1 MSKEKKKPDLVVWD
15 EEKGYYANALT
26 YGSNLSAPSIQMDD
40 VAGWKQGQAQKANKV
55 FVKKYNELKEEFKE
69 LVEEV
74 NWNDIVYSSNYNF
87 LPVIGE
93 TYYLYRKSD
102 DSLFLSLIL
111 PSEWNMEF
119 VGSTRLESNNK
130 WIEIDYE

>member
-55 FVKKYNELKEEFKE
+55 FVKKYNELKDEFKE

-74 NWNDIVYSSNYNF
+74 SWNDLVYSSNYNF

-102 DSLFLSLIL
+102 ESLFLSLIL
-111 PSEWNMEF
+111 PSEWNMDF
-119 VGSTRLESNNK
+119 VGATRLESNNK
-130 WIEIDYE
+130 WIKLS

>member
-74 NWNDIVYSSNYNF
+74 NWNDLVYSSNYNF

-102 DSLFLSLIL
+102 DSLFLSLIS

-130 WIEIDYE
+130 WIKLS

>member
-55 FVKKYNELKEEFKE
+55 FVKKYNELKEEFRE
-69 LVEEV
+69 LVEEE
-74 NWNDIVYSSNYNF
+74 NWNDLVYSSNYNF

-102 DSLFLSLIL
+102 GSLFLSLIL
-111 PSEWNMEF
+111 PSEWNMDF
-119 VGSTRLESNNK
+119 VGATRLESNNK
-130 WIEIDYE
+130 WIKLS

>member
-40 VAGWKQGQAQKANKV
+40 VAGWKQGQAQKVNKV
-55 FVKKYNELKEEFKE
+55 FVKKYNELKDEFKE

-74 NWNDIVYSSNYNF
+74 SWNDLVYSSNYNF

-102 DSLFLSLIL
+102 ESLFLSLIL
-111 PSEWNMEF
+111 PSEWNMDF
-119 VGSTRLESNNK
+119 VGATRLESNNK
-130 WIEIDYE
+130 WIKLS

>member
-55 FVKKYNELKEEFKE
+55 FVKKYNELKEEFRE

-74 NWNDIVYSSNYNF
+74 NWNDLVYSSNYNF

-102 DSLFLSLIL
+102 GSLFLSLIL
-111 PSEWNMEF
+111 PSEWNMDF
-119 VGSTRLESNNK
+119 VGATRLESNNK
-130 WIEIDYE
+130 WIKLS

>member
-74 NWNDIVYSSNYNF
+74 NWNDLVYSSNYNF

-130 WIEIDYE
+130 WIKLS

>member
-26 YGSNLSAPSIQMDD
+26 YGSNLSAPAIQMDD

-74 NWNDIVYSSNYNF
+74 NWNDLVYSSNYNF

-93 TYYLYRKSD
+93 TYYVYQKAD
-102 DSLFLSLIL
+102 KSLFLSLIS
-111 PSEWNMEF
+111 PNEWNMEF
-119 VGSTRLESNNK
+119 IGSTRLESNNK
-130 WIEIDYE
+130 WIKLS

>member
-40 VAGWKQGQAQKANKV
+40 VAGWKQGHAQKANKV

-74 NWNDIVYSSNYNF
+74 NWNDLVYSSNYNF

-130 WIEIDYE
+130 WIKLS

>member
-26 YGSNLSAPSIQMDD
+26 YGSNLSAPAIQMDD

-74 NWNDIVYSSNYNF
+74 NWNDLVYSSNYNF

-93 TYYLYRKSD
+93 TYYVYQKSD
-102 DSLFLSLIL
+102 KSLFLSLIS
-111 PSEWNMEF
+111 PNEWNMEYI
-119 VGSTRLESNNK
+119 GSTRLESNNK
-130 WIEIDYE
+130 WIKLS

>member
-130 WIEIDYE
+130 WIKLS

>member
-55 FVKKYNELKEEFKE
+55 FVKKYNELKEEFRE
-69 LVEEV
+69 LVVEV
-74 NWNDIVYSSNYNF
+74 NWNDLVYSSNYNF

-102 DSLFLSLIL
+102 GSLFLSLIL
-111 PSEWNMEF
+111 PSEWNMDF
-119 VGSTRLESNNK
+119 VGATRLESNNK
-130 WIEIDYE
+130 WIKLS

>member
-74 NWNDIVYSSNYNF
+74 NWNDLVYSSNYNF

-102 DSLFLSLIL
+102 GSLFLSLIL
-111 PSEWNMEF
+111 PSEWNMDF
-119 VGSTRLESNNK
+119 VGATRLESNNK
-130 WIEIDYE
+130 WIKLS